1 MPKQFFETS
10 EKLNFAAHSSG
21 LKFTDILEGLNFRL
35 ANLSSIFCTSTST
48 TLNFAVSDF
57 DGVFLIYKV
66 LVDFIE
72 NYAVGDVF
80 VVSTLV
86 NGVIDF
92 IENWFMGDVF

>member
-10 EKLNFAAHSSG
+10 EKLNFTAHSSG
-21 LKFTDILEGLNFRL
+21 LKFTD
-35 ANLSSIFCTSTST
+35 STQ
-48 TLNFAVSDF
+48 TLNFAIYDF